1 MTTRT
6 ASAEWKRAHRKRQII
21 KHLPFY
27 AFLILPVVQVIVF
40 NYLPMY
46 GIQIAFKRFIMRRG
60 ITGSPWIGFEH
71 FEKMFTD
78 PVFYSVLYNTLR
90 LSSLLLIVLFPLTII
105 FALMMNEIRNGM
117 FKKVSQTITYLPHF
131 LSWVVVGQFVY
142 QLLSPTHGIVNTLL
156 VNTGMLS
163 MPRYFMIEKESF
175 TTIFLTANVWK
186 DLGWSII
193 LYLAA
198 IAAIDPSLYEAAVI
212 DGANRFRKVLHITLP
227 SILPIISTMLILRL
241 GTLLNVSFD
250 AILNLYNQGT
260 REVADV
266 ISTYVYRR
274 GLVDSKY
281 DYTTAIGLFQ
291 NVVGI
296 ALVLTGNW
304 LSRKADPNF
313 RVM

>member
-1 MTTRT
+1 
-6 ASAEWKRAHRKRQII
+6 
-21 KHLPFY
+21 
-27 AFLILPVVQVIVF
+27 
-40 NYLPMY
+40 MY